1 MENGIQSFF
10 IYILTALV
18 GIVLWFLRGFH
29 SETKGDIDG
38 LKEGMRAMSE
48 KQVQLDSNQKYLFD
62 KQNEIEKSIEI
73 EIKHIKEIMDT
84 KLDYISKTLDKLVD
98 KK

>member
-10 IYILTALV
+10 IYILTGLV
-18 GIVLWFLRGFH
+18 GIVLWFLKVFH
-29 SETKGDIDG
+29 SETKGDIET
-38 LKEGMRAMSE
+38 LKDDLRVLTE
-48 KQVQLDSNQKYLFD
+48 KQAHLDSNQKQLGSNLHNID
-62 KQNEIEKSIEI
+62 KSIET

-84 KLDYISKTLDKLVD
+84 KLDHISKTLDKLVD

>member
-1 MENGIQSFF
+1 
-10 IYILTALV
+10 
-18 GIVLWFLRGFH
+18 
-29 SETKGDIDG
+29 
-38 LKEGMRAMSE
+38 MRAVSE
-48 KQVQLDSNQKYLFD
+48 KQVQLDSNQKYLLD